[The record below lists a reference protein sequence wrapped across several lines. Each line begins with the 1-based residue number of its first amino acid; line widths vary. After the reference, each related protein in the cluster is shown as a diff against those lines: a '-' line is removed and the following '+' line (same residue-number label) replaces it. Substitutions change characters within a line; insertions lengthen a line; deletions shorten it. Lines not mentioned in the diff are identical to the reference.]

1 MGNKNTNKMGNCI
14 DKRAILD
21 RIKEHYSFKGNADL
35 ARFLEVSPNTIT
47 NWYKRQTFDIDTILS
62 KCTNLDL
69 NWLLTGQGERIK
81 NVPPFCHFDVT
92 QNDDK
97 INKEEDTNCEQNPV
111 CSIIERNREFLDS
124 FRCESFKG
132 IKPANYE
139 YMQIA
144 YYDKMTNARIRM
156 QIDYY
161 TDDLQETY
169 NNNIALL
176 RVLYSLNPPEFM
188 KDKFKQLKPFD
199 EYYKSI
205 LLDFNEEIEE
215 AIELT
220 VKLKDDKLKNI
231 LFILYLKEEIEHRN
245 NMIGILI
252 NYMDVYNDLL
262 IRHILSDR

>member
-1 MGNKNTNKMGNCI
+1 MGNNI
-14 DKRAILD
+14 DKRSILD
-21 RIKEHYSFKGNADL
+21 RIKDHYSLKGNADL

-47 NWYKRQTFDIDTILS
+47 NWYNRQTFDIDAILS
-62 KCTNLDL
+62 KCTDLDL

-92 QNDDK
+92 QNEDK
-97 INKEEDTNCEQNPV
+97 ANRRDSTNSEYSSECN
-111 CSIIERNREFLDS
+111 IIERNRDFLDS
-124 FRCESFKG
+124 FRWEWFKG
-132 IKPANYE
+132 IKPTNYE

-161 TDDLQETY
+161 TDDLQKIY

-188 KDKFKQLKPFD
+188 KEKFKPLKPFD
-199 EYYKSI
+199 EYYKNI
-205 LLDFNEEIEE
+205 LSEFNEDMEE
-215 AIELT
+215 SVE
-220 VKLKDDKLKNI
+220 LKDDKLKNI

-245 NMIGILI
+245 NTIGMLI

-262 IRHILSDR
+262 IRHILHDK